1 MSEEKKEDL
10 KGTKLIDINKKT
22 FISVLILLFALV
34 IGSIALTYILPKG
47 EFGLNADGTTDYK
60 TYIAIEG
67 ASGINI
73 FKGIFSPFLNLATK
87 DGVTVIVLSVFLII
101 ISGAFQVMNDVYGI
115 KSFVNL
121 AVEKFQG
128 KKFLLI
134 SIIALVFMAFGAFLG
149 LFEEMLT
156 LLPIMAILAVSLG
169 FDSFTGFLI
178 SVVACGFGFSSAI
191 TNPFTVITASE
202 IIGVSPMINVWYRI
216 IIFIVTYALLLG
228 FIYLYIK
235 RLEKNPQTSL
245 TYERDL
251 TLKEKIYSDVKIE
264 NEGKVRKSYSVFFI
278 ILLTAIIL
286 FSSLDALRDYTVI
299 VLAVIFLFGGFI
311 CGLVSSNGDFK
322 GVSKSFTGGV
332 LSALPS
338 VIFILLAAAVKFVLV
353 EGKILPTITNEINNL
368 VSSKNPYLI
377 AIILYLIVLVL
388 EFFISSSTAKAIF
401 VMSIL
406 GTLTLGL
413 TKETLVLI
421 YTFADGF
428 TNMLFPTS
436 PVLLIGL
443 SMIGVSYFKWL
454 KKSWWLFGITAL
466 MVLGFIALAIAV
478 GY

>member
-1 MSEEKKEDL
+1 MSEERSEGL
-10 KGTKLIDINKKT
+10 KGTKLIDISKKT

-34 IGSIALTYILPKG
+34 VGSIVLTYILPKG
-47 EFGLNADGTTDYK
+47 EFATVDGSVDYK
-60 TYIAIEG
+60 SYSVIEG

-73 FKGIFSPFLNLATK
+73 FKGIFSPFLNLLTK
-87 DGVTVIVLSVFLII
+87 DGLTVIILSVFLLI

-115 KSFVNL
+115 KTFVNL
-121 AVEKFQG
+121 AINKFMG
-128 KKFLLI
+128 KRFLLLAI
-134 SIIALVFMAFGAFLG
+134 VSFAFMAFGAFLG

-178 SVVACGFGFSSAI
+178 SVVACGFGFSAAI
-191 TNPFTVITASE
+191 TNPFTVITAST
-202 IIGVSPMINVWYRI
+202 IIGVSPMVNVWYRI
-216 IIFIVTYALLLG
+216 VIFIVTYALFLG
-228 FIYLYIK
+228 FLYLYVK
-235 RLEKNPQTSL
+235 RLEKNPEKSM
-245 TYERDL
+245 TYERDRGL
-251 TLKEKIYSDVKIE
+251 REKIYSEVEIK
-264 NEGKVRKSYSVFFI
+264 NESRIRKAYTIFFI
-278 ILLTAIIL
+278 VLLTIL
-286 FSSLDALRDYTVI
+286 IVCSSLDALRDYTVI
-299 VLAVIFLFGGFI
+299 ALAAVFLFGGFI
-311 CGLVSSNGDFK
+311 CGLVSSGGDMK
-322 GVSKSFTGGV
+322 GVGKSFISGV

-338 VIFILLAAAVKFVLV
+338 VIFVLLAAAVKYVLV
-353 EGKILPTITNEINNL
+353 EGRIFPTITNEINNL

-377 AIILYLIVLVL
+377 ALILYAIVLVL

-413 TKETLVLI
+413 TKESLVLI

-454 KKSWWLFGITAL
+454 KKSWWLFAITAV
-466 MVLGFIALAIAV
+466 MVLAFIALAIAI
-478 GY
+478 G